1 MDLTLHTRTAAPAVT
16 GLADTRGTSLDRLA
30 GQAAPA
36 AAEGLRHVLPA
47 EETGR
52 VAVAAFSSSI

>member
-1 MDLTLHTRTAAPAVT
+1 MDLTLHTRTAPAVA
-16 GLADTRGTSLDRLA
+16 GLADTRGTALDRLA
-30 GQAAPA
+30 AEAAPA

>member
-1 MDLTLHTRTAAPAVT
+1 MDPILHTSTVAVS
-16 GLADTRGTSLDRLA
+16 GVADTRGTSLDRLA
-30 GQAAPA
+30 AEAAP

-47 EETGR
+47 EENGR